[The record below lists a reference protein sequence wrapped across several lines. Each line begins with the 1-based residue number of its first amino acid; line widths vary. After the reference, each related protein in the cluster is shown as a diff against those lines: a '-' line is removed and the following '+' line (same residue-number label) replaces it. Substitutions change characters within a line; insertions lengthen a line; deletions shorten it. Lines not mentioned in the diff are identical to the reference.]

1 MMSGSADATGAGRMS
16 GVAQVSGSDRKH
28 RQVYG
33 PATTRIFR
41 TMVLAFGPAAVVFG
55 ALAAPTVIERFG
67 LITPL
72 WSVPT
77 LIVTLAVPAAASVAA
92 PWASVRSLRFMMGA
106 TAVGYALAM
115 LTYQLALG
123 GASIPDAG
131 SPWIL
136 GLTAI
141 GTTAAAIA
149 WRPRYAWPYV
159 ALVSVLTA
167 VDRVLAADV
176 GIAATAGEDA
186 LYTLM
191 FCSVFSGLAL
201 ISVRAGRTLDAA
213 AAASRAEAGRVAAA
227 RARAQ
232 ETARIDGLVHDSV
245 LATLLVAARREDAV
259 GIDARADA
267 GADAA
272 AGVAGGPGGPAAV
285 AARRALAQLDALRAT
300 DSAADESQEP
310 MDAHE
315 FVWHMQ
321 SITTDLDPDTQFDYD
336 PIPATQVPADVS
348 QALGEAMGEA
358 LRNSIRHAE
367 GTAAHGAAADG
378 TAALARPPESQVT
391 RAVHVSVRASAHD
404 AAAIDVTILDDG
416 IGFDPSAVDGAR
428 LGIEVSIRGR
438 MSSISGGHAMV
449 VSRVGDGTRVVL
461 QWRHQALS
469 QQAVSQQAV
478 SRK

>member
-1 MMSGSADATGAGRMS
+1 MSGR
-16 GVAQVSGSDRKH
+16 AQASESDRRH
-28 RQVYG
+28 GQGYG
-33 PATTRIFR
+33 AATTRIFR
-41 TMVLAFGPAAVVFG
+41 TMVLAFGPAAIVFG
-55 ALAAPTVIERFG
+55 ALAAPTIIERFW

-77 LIVTLAVPAAASVAA
+77 LMVTLAVPAAASVAA
-92 PWASVRSLRFMMGA
+92 PWASVRSLRFMMGV

-115 LTYQLALG
+115 LTFQLALRG
-123 GASIPDAG
+123 GSIPDAG

-149 WRPRYAWPYV
+149 WRPRYVWPYV

-191 FCSVFSGLAL
+191 FCSVFAALAL

-213 AAASRAEAGRVAAA
+213 AAVSRAEAGRVAAT

-232 ETARIDGLVHDSV
+232 EAARIDGLVHDSV
-245 LATLLVAARREDAV
+245 LATLLVAARGEDA
-259 GIDARADA
+259 ASQA
-267 GADAA
+267 GT
-272 AGVAGGPGGPAAV
+272 

-300 DSAADESQEP
+300 DSAADQSQQP

-315 FVWHMQ
+315 FVWHLQ

-336 PIPATQVPADVS
+336 PIPQAQIPADVS

-358 LRNSIRHAE
+358 LRNSIRHAGGAGINST
-367 GTAAHGAAADG
+367 GTDGAGTGGAGIDG
-378 TAALARPPESQVT
+378 TGTGSTGTGSAAALARAGDPAAQVT
-391 RAVHVSVRASAHD
+391 RAVHVSVRAA
-404 AAAIDVTILDDG
+404 ATGTAAIDVTILDDG

-438 MSSISGGHAMV
+438 MSSIPGGHAMV
-449 VSRVGDGTRVVL
+449 VSRVGDGTRVML
-461 QWRHQALS
+461 QWR
-469 QQAVSQQAV
+469 QQAVSQRAV

>member
-1 MMSGSADATGAGRMS
+1 MSGR
-16 GVAQVSGSDRKH
+16 AQASESDRRH
-28 RQVYG
+28 GQGYG
-33 PATTRIFR
+33 AATTRIFR
-41 TMVLAFGPAAVVFG
+41 TMVLAFGPAAIVFG
-55 ALAAPTVIERFG
+55 ALAAPTIIERFW

-77 LIVTLAVPAAASVAA
+77 LTVTLAVPAAASVAA

-115 LTYQLALG
+115 LTFQLALRG
-123 GASIPDAG
+123 GSIPDAG

-149 WRPRYAWPYV
+149 WRPRYVWPYV

-167 VDRVLAADV
+167 VDRVLAADL

-191 FCSVFSGLAL
+191 FCSVFAALAL

-213 AAASRAEAGRVAAA
+213 AAVSRAEAGRVAAT

-232 ETARIDGLVHDSV
+232 EAARIDGLVHDSV
-245 LATLLVAARREDAV
+245 LATLLVAARGEDA
-259 GIDARADA
+259 ASQA
-267 GADAA
+267 GT
-272 AGVAGGPGGPAAV
+272 

-300 DSAADESQEP
+300 DSAADQSQQP

-315 FVWHMQ
+315 FVWHLQ

-336 PIPATQVPADVS
+336 PIPQAQIPADVS

-358 LRNSIRHAE
+358 LRNSIRHA
-367 GTAAHGAAADG
+367 GGAGINSTGTGGAGINDAGIDGTGTGGAGTGSIGTGSTAAFTRAGDP
-378 TAALARPPESQVT
+378 TAQVT
-391 RAVHVSVRASAHD
+391 RAVHVSVRAA
-404 AAAIDVTILDDG
+404 ATGTAAIDVTILDDG

-438 MSSISGGHAMV
+438 MSGIPGGHAMV

-461 QWRHQALS
+461 RWR
-469 QQAVSQQAV
+469 QQAVGM
-478 SRK
+478 R